1 MVAICD
7 GSEFLKP
14 FIYAGH
20 LSNVTC
26 SCRPNHPLE
35 RLEWPKP
42 SSKGEYWTSGSILD
56 TFDRNDPLS
65 CLLCESAELDE
76 SWILRSEV
84 HCAAAMIARR
94 IKCRERKVIPVRN
107 ASANQRWFSNLLMS
121 SRLSTPSLD
130 TKLV

>member
-1 MVAICD
+1 M
-7 GSEFLKP
+7 
-14 FIYAGH
+14 
-20 LSNVTC
+20 C
-26 SCRPNHPLE
+26 SCKPNTPLE
-35 RLEWPKP
+35 RLEWPRP
-42 SSKGEYWTSGSILD
+42 SSEGEHWVTGGILD

-107 ASANQRWFSNLLMS
+107 ASANQR
-121 SRLSTPSLD
+121 
-130 TKLV
+130 LVL

>member
-1 MVAICD
+1 M
-7 GSEFLKP
+7 
-14 FIYAGH
+14 
-20 LSNVTC
+20 
-26 SCRPNHPLE
+26 
-35 RLEWPKP
+35 
-42 SSKGEYWTSGSILD
+42 GEYWGTGGILD

-65 CLLCESAELDE
+65 CLLCESTELDE
-76 SWILRSEV
+76 SWVLRSEV

-107 ASANQRWFSNLLMS
+107 ASANKCRFSNLLML

>member
-7 GSEFLKP
+7 GSEFPKL
-14 FIYAGH
+14 FIFAGH

-26 SCRPNHPLE
+26 SCKPNHPLE
-35 RLEWPKP
+35 RLEWTKP
-42 SSKGEYWTSGSILD
+42 SFRGEYWATGGILD
-56 TFDRNDPLS
+56 TFDDNDPLC
-65 CLLCESAELDE
+65 CLLCESAELNE

-94 IKCRERKVIPVRN
+94 IKCHEQKVIPVRN
-107 ASANQRWFSNLLMS
+107 ASANQRLFSNLLMS

-130 TKLV
+130 TKLA